1 MKLFAYIRT
10 ADWWSNK
17 LPTLLAVSYATALQG
32 SIPLTG
38 QFALYTGFLLAAIV
52 IGAVYVSLIND
63 LTDIELDLANGKT
76 NRMAT
81 VPKPIRVLLPLAC
94 LAIGIFFTL
103 KLPQDYWSRF
113 FYAMSW
119 IAFSLYSFPPIRLK
133 NRRWA
138 GVLADAT
145 GAHAF
150 PSLFFVYAL
159 YSYGGTLPNAVW
171 SVSIGFWA
179 LFHGLRGILWHQY
192 QDREGDL
199 SSHIRTFATRIP
211 PATFRPI
218 EKAIFVL
225 EVVALLAILVQ
236 IGKLVVYLGFAL
248 YLISA
253 LIGYYLHGIRAAVIL
268 SPKNGRYQL
277 ALQDFYQSYFPVS
290 LLLVA
295 AADQSSA
302 WWILGFHIVLFP
314 TTLIDIGKN
323 FLKLFYDRRRS
334 FVKARSTNG

>member
-1 MKLFAYIRT
+1 MKFFAYIRT

-32 SIPLTG
+32 SIPLTD
-38 QFALYTGFLLAAIV
+38 QFALYAGFLLAAIV
-52 IGAVYVSLIND
+52 VGAVYVSLIND
-63 LTDIELDLANGKT
+63 LTDIELDLANGKA
-76 NRMAT
+76 NRMASL
-81 VPKPIRVLLPLAC
+81 PKPLRVLLPLAC
-94 LAIGIFFTL
+94 LAIGVFFTL
-103 KLPQDYWSRF
+103 KLPQDYWPRF
-113 FYAMSW
+113 LYVMSW

-138 GVLADAT
+138 GVLADAA
-145 GAHAF
+145 GAHVF

-159 YSYGGTLPNAVW
+159 YSYGGVLPNAVW

-211 PATFRPI
+211 PAAFRPM
-218 EKAIFVL
+218 EKVIFVL
-225 EVVALLAILVQ
+225 ETVALLAVLIQ
-236 IGKLVVYLGFAL
+236 IGKLVVYLGFVL

-253 LIGYYLHGIRAAVIL
+253 LIGYYSYGIRAAMIL

-290 LLLVA
+290 LLLAA